1 MSNDP
6 LANAQSLDLLQES
19 NQGGAMKN
27 FSERLRARMAE
38 LGVSPAELSRKTG
51 ISNGVISRILNDPG
65 REVRASSLMS
75 LAKALRADPV
85 WLYLGRSSD
94 SFIRAIESEAGLVPV
109 WTLPAI
115 QASHDIDSWPNTDTG
130 RSLAT
135 ERDGHI
141 IALEAD
147 DDQLQND
154 GIRPGTICLIDM
166 ADHKPEHNSIMLA
179 KVLKSNEYRLLRAI
193 KGLDCWR
200 YGVDDTRAGSLTEDD
215 VIPLGKVV
223 EKRH

>member
-1 MSNDP
+1 MTYDP

-19 NQGGAMKN
+19 NQGDVMKN

-94 SFIRAIESEAGLVPV
+94 SFIRAMESEAGLVPV
-109 WTLPAI
+109 WTLAAI

-147 DDQLQND
+147 DDQLQSD
-154 GIRPGTICLIDM
+154 GINPGTVCLVDM
-166 ADHKPEHNSIMLA
+166 ADIKPEHNAIMLI
-179 KVLKSNEYRLLRAI
+179 KLLSNNEYRLLRAI

-200 YGVDDTRAGSLTEDD
+200 YGVDDPRAGSLTEKE
-215 VIPLGKVV
+215 VLPLGKVV